1 LELPEGTPEMPI
13 AKITQQGL
21 GAIAL
26 SVALLWACFIGE
38 RLMVRDA
45 YAQRAHLMRELQQMQ
60 RERRTEPVSAPAPAG
75 PQPVR
80 VTVG

>member
-1 LELPEGTPEMPI
+1 MPI
-13 AKITQQGL
+13 VRITRPGL

-26 SVALLWACFIGE
+26 CVALLWGCFIGE

-45 YAQRAHLMRELQQMQ
+45 HAQRAHLMRELQQLQ
-60 RERRTEPVSAPAPAG
+60 RERRTEPVSVPAPAG

>member
-1 LELPEGTPEMPI
+1 MPI
-13 AKITQQGL
+13 VRITQQGL
-21 GAIAL
+21 GAIAV

-38 RLMVRDA
+38 RLIVRHA
-45 YAQRAHLMRELQQMQ
+45 LAQRAQLMRQFQQMQ

>member
-1 LELPEGTPEMPI
+1 MKILYLSELGT
-13 AKITQQGL
+13 L
-21 GAIAL
+21 CY
-26 SVALLWACFIGE
+26 LLWGCFIGE

-45 YAQRAHLMRELQQMQ
+45 HAQRAHLMRELQQMQ

-80 VTVG
+80 VTLG

>member
-1 LELPEGTPEMPI
+1 
-13 AKITQQGL
+13 
-21 GAIAL
+21 
-26 SVALLWACFIGE
+26 
-38 RLMVRDA
+38 MVRDA
-45 YAQRAHLMRELQQMQ
+45 HAQRAHLMRELQQMQ